1 MSRFSASFAPFPKL
15 ALGAAA
21 ALAAIG
27 LSPGTARA
35 SMVTVNG
42 VQCDVTTFTG
52 KMFYRIQI
60 LIALVGSTLWPMV
73 VRCLGGEIGPLRSSL
88 PRPSAIVVNDFGGVN
103 EGGSMG
109 PWFGYQRNSL
119 AGPFRTALVLRHQRL
134 QRFGPRRWGS

>member
-52 KMFYRIQI
+52 KDVLPNTNPDCTGRFDTLANGGAMPWWGDRTLAQQFAQ
-60 LIALVGSTLWPMV
+60 AVGNRRQLFR
-73 VRCLGGEIGPLRSSL
+73 RC
-88 PRPSAIVVNDFGGVN
+88 
-103 EGGSMG
+103 
-109 PWFGYQRNSL
+109 
-119 AGPFRTALVLRHQRL
+119 
-134 QRFGPRRWGS
+134 